1 MSMSQTTVTPL
12 YEGTFAVG
20 ADKVFHRIEKE
31 DPPPKATLKLSI
43 HPFLIQDETFTILFD
58 AGLGD
63 LVSEDSTI
71 DVLLNNLE
79 EQGISEYDVT
89 DIFIT
94 HLHFDH
100 FGGLAH
106 RKSGFWELTF
116 PDARIWVSEQG
127 WNKRKRYIDQQKEDY
142 ADFFHFLDSRADL
155 HFLPEESRPI
165 PPVRVW
171 TSGGHTE
178 HHQVLFYENGENRY
192 LMAGDVI
199 GRRIAVN
206 RNFKAK
212 FDHDPQRSMEVRHEL
227 KQTAFEN
234 NYWILAYHETEYPL
248 FRLKEFDPKEGY
260 SIEHL

>member
-1 MSMSQTTVTPL
+1 MSQVTVTPL

-20 ADKVFHRIEKE
+20 MDKVFNRMNRH
-31 DPPPKATLKLSI
+31 DAPPKATLKLSI
-43 HPFLIQDETFTILFD
+43 HPFLIRDEAYTILFD

-63 LVSEDSTI
+63 LVSPDSDI
-71 DVLLNNLE
+71 DVLLGNLE

-89 DIFIT
+89 DIFIS

-116 PDARIWVSEQG
+116 PDARIWVSEEG
-127 WNKRKRYIDQQKEDY
+127 WAKRKRYIDQQREEY
-142 ADFFHFLDSRADL
+142 ADFFYFLDSRADL
-155 HFLPEESRPI
+155 HFLPDDSRPI

-171 TSGGHTE
+171 KSGGHSE
-178 HHQVLFYENGENRY
+178 HHQVLFYENGEDRF

-206 RNFKAK
+206 RSFKAK
-212 FDHDPQRSMEVRHEL
+212 FDFDPNRSMDVRTEL
-227 KQTAFEN
+227 KELAYDEK
-234 NYWILAYHETEYPL
+234 YKILAYHETDHPVFQLSGYEQ
-248 FRLKEFDPKEGY
+248 KKGY
-260 SIEHL
+260 SVEHL